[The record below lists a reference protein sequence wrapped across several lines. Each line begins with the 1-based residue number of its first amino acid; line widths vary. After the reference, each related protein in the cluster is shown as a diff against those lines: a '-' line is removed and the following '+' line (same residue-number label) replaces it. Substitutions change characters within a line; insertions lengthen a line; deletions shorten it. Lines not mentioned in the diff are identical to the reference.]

1 MPIKGGRMNIPT
13 EVSNTIMRNNTGN
26 VILLV
31 MSTLP
36 KEKAVETYQYEE
48 DLENHTYKGVSQLE
62 AGTKYYLQ
70 KLALRKEKVDKIVI
84 LSSKEALNNM
94 EEQYDNSSA
103 VEVYKSRVESFIK
116 HEEANCF
123 GANDEK
129 KVLKES
135 CFVGKDLYS
144 DDVESLFTILSEQN
158 RVELLLNA
166 AQEIRNVSE
175 SINLYL
181 DMQGGDRNAIPS
193 INSVATLL
201 SDLQVTIVDRVS
213 VAFNKNNDVQPIR
226 NAMDDYNS
234 YGLVTAYQIFREYGS
249 GDQLV
254 EYFQSNK
261 DTNTK
266 DVTEAIK
273 EVSDAIRIC
282 NVSGFDEG
290 LVNLKKSIDNYKEL
304 REESSELGFIINQ
317 IESDYGD
324 LLEDSSDQIN
334 KPLKYVKQI
343 RWCLKKNYIQQAITI
358 FESKMPTEFV
368 WNAMCYYCGNK
379 KDKGGVIRNFE
390 KIYNW
395 IKANKKNEIY
405 LMEDLNHFWIRNY
418 YRYKDCLTKDIRCI
432 YGISYKEYNEYRDRY
447 TKICK
452 MRNIINHA
460 AVKANPGGFR
470 DTIIKSSKNK
480 TYTLGDYIS
489 KISKFLDDFEKTVSA
504 IPQEKKDKVID
515 LS

>member
-1 MPIKGGRMNIPT
+1 MNNPT
-13 EVSNTIMRNNTGN
+13 EVSNAITRNNTGN
-26 VILLV
+26 VLLLA

-48 DLENHTYKGVSQLE
+48 DSKNHTYKGVSQLE

-70 KLALRKEKVDKIVI
+70 KLALKKEKIDKIVI
-84 LSSKEALNNM
+84 LSSKEALNNK
-94 EEQYDNSSA
+94 EEEYDNSSA
-103 VEVYKSRVESFIK
+103 VEVYKSRVISFIK
-116 HEEANCF
+116 HEEVNCF
-123 GANDEK
+123 GADDKNKCLE
-129 KVLKES
+129 ES
-135 CFVGKDLYS
+135 LFVGRDLYS

-193 INSVATLL
+193 ISSVATLL
-201 SDLQVTIVDRVS
+201 SDLQVTIIERVS
-213 VAFNKNNDVQPIR
+213 VAFNKNNKVQPIR
-226 NAMDDYNS
+226 NVMDDYNS
-234 YGLVTAYQIFREYGS
+234 YDLVTAYQIFREYGS

-254 EYFQSNK
+254 DYFQNVNDS
-261 DTNTK
+261 NTK
-266 DVTEAIK
+266 DVTKAIK

-290 LVNLKKSIDNYKEL
+290 LVNLKKSINNYKKL
-304 REESSELGFIINQ
+304 RKESSELGYIISQ

-324 LLEDSSDQIN
+324 LLEDSNEKIK

-368 WNAMCYYCGNK
+368 WNAVCFYCDNEK
-379 KDKGGVIRNFE
+379 EKEAVFRNFR
-390 KIYNW
+390 KIFDW
-395 IKANKKNEIY
+395 IKVNKKNEMY

-418 YRYKDCLTKDIRCI
+418 YRYKSCLKKDIKCI
-432 YGISYKEYNEYRDRY
+432 YGVPYKEYEAYRNRY

-470 DTIIKSSKNK
+470 DKIMKTSKNK
-480 TYTLGDYIS
+480 PYTLGDYKS
-489 KISKFLDDFEKTVSA
+489 KISEFLDDFEKTVSA

>member
-1 MPIKGGRMNIPT
+1 MLLVKGGGRMNIPT

-26 VILLV
+26 VILLA

-36 KEKAVETYQYEE
+36 YKKAVETYQYE
-48 DLENHTYKGVSQLE
+48 DNSENHTYKGVSQLE

-70 KLALRKEKVDKIVI
+70 KLALKKEKIDKIVI
-84 LSSKEALNNM
+84 LSSKEALNYK

-103 VEVYKSRVESFIK
+103 VEVYKSRIISFIK
-116 HEEANCF
+116 HEEADCF

-135 CFVGKDLYS
+135 RFEGKDLYS
-144 DDVESLFTILSEQN
+144 DDVEYLFTILSEQN

-193 INSVATLL
+193 ISSVAALL

-213 VAFNKNNDVQPIR
+213 VA
-226 NAMDDYNS
+226 Y
-234 YGLVTAYQIFREYGS
+234 
-249 GDQLV
+249 
-254 EYFQSNK
+254 NK

-290 LVNLKKSIDNYKEL
+290 LLNLKKSIDNYKEL

-379 KDKGGVIRNFE
+379 RDKGVVIRNFE

-432 YGISYKEYNEYRDRY
+432 YGISYKEYNKYRDRY